1 MKKIIVTCSLPGKAL
16 EKLSKK
22 YSIYIHSSKESIMSD
37 DELKHRIGS
46 ADAVITLLSNKID
59 EEMLKLAPNLK
70 IVSNY
75 AVGYNNIDVDACT
88 ERNIWVGNTPG
99 VLTETTADFAFTLM
113 MTAARKIV
121 SADKF
126 VRGNKFKGWLP
137 ELFMGTDIHH
147 KRLGIIGMGR
157 IGQALA
163 QRANGFNMDV
173 IYYDAK
179 GDLKL
184 DNVTSTGLEEL
195 LTTSDYVSLHVPLL
209 DSTHHL
215 IDQNA
220 LEMMKSSAI
229 LINTSRG
236 PVVDE
241 AALAKALKEGQIG
254 AAGLDVFENEPKV
267 SSDLLNLDNIV
278 LAPHIASSS
287 KETREKMTEVAV
299 ENVLRV
305 LEGEKPLHAV
315 NSIN

>member
-16 EKLSKK
+16 EKLSRK
-22 YSIYIHSSKESIMSD
+22 YNLYIHSSNESIMSY
-37 DELKHRIGS
+37 DELKQRIKA

-59 EEMLKLAPNLK
+59 EEILEVAPKLK

-88 ERNIWVGNTPG
+88 KKNVWVGHTPG
-99 VLTETTADFAFTLM
+99 VLTETTADFAFALM
-113 MTAARKIV
+113 MSAARKIV
-121 SADKF
+121 PADKF
-126 VRGNKFKGWLP
+126 VRENKFKGWFP

-147 KRLGIIGMGR
+147 KKLGIIGMGR

-163 QRANGFNMDV
+163 KRAKGFNMDV
-173 IYYDAK
+173 VYYDSK
-179 GDLKL
+179 GDLDLGVAKSI
-184 DNVTSTGLEEL
+184 NLEDL
-195 LTTSDYVSLHVPLL
+195 LKTSDYISLHVPLL

-215 IDQNA
+215 IDQKA
-220 LEMMKSSAI
+220 LGMMKDSAI

-241 AALAKALKEGQIG
+241 AALARALKEGQIS
-254 AAGLDVFENEPKV
+254 AAGLDVFEKEPKV
-267 SSDLLNLDNIV
+267 NSDLLNLDNVV

-287 KETREKMTEVAV
+287 KETREKMAEVAV

-305 LEGEKPLHAV
+305 LEGNEPLHAV
-315 NSIN
+315 NKIN